1 MSKVLLH
8 LSLISSVLGGLG
20 QTDVLNRADRGLLR
34 PRELRNTKNLH
45 IEVTE
50 PQAPSKSDIA
60 EFCRFA
66 FQGTLPTSAF
76 DPDWLENPVSRKLT
90 YAVGELR
97 NCSVTHYNDFFVYT
111 QDHSKAIVSFH
122 SNRSARLGR
131 RNPVVNG
138 KTVDTVVPY
147 KLSDSDADRIA
158 QRVYNLAGYPGQIL
172 IRWRKPNEGNESS
185 SLEIQYLPMVNGV
198 PYETRATEMLL
209 LDQETGQLNQ
219 FGGPSQFLPKP
230 PRAFVPKISKE
241 DAEWSGV
248 IATASSFDAALL
260 PGGGIQT
267 ALCLW
272 MPPSLE
278 STGYSK
284 RWLSSRHLQ
293 ANKNNE
299 AILAYEMQFR
309 DPRYGESRGEPNVY
323 YFVYVD
329 AISGKVVQIN
339 KFPDVMYGSRGRG
352 TQTLIEAPLPNGQRT
367 WKVGNKGG
375 DWSGYR
381 TGKFEEVSIPE
392 FKPEANVLLATHNF
406 AAPVEWDGA
415 RKLVRFGKTVYRPTG
430 HFVNALIEKAKPPK
444 E

>member
-1 MSKVLLH
+1 MLTLAFLTTYLRQSPPANLIEFLKV
-8 LSLISSVLGGLG
+8 
-20 QTDVLNRADRGLLR
+20 AY
-34 PRELRNTKNLH
+34 
-45 IEVTE
+45 
-50 PQAPSKSDIA
+50 
-60 EFCRFA
+60 
-66 FQGTLPTSAF
+66 QGTLPNSAF
-76 DPDWLENPVSRKLT
+76 DPEWIENPVSRKVSYT
-90 YAVGELR
+90 IGELQNCTCTEYEGFRIYTKNDTKQIVAFYSDR
-97 NCSVTHYNDFFVYT
+97 NFN
-111 QDHSKAIVSFH
+111 Q
-122 SNRSARLGR
+122 GR
-131 RNPVVNG
+131 VNPALNG
-138 KTVDTVVPY
+138 KILDRVVPY
-147 KLSDSDADRIA
+147 KISDTDADQIA
-158 QRVYNLAGYPGQIL
+158 QKVYNLAGYPGEIF

-185 SLEIQYLPMVNGV
+185 SLEIQYLPMVSGV
-198 PYETRATEMLL
+198 PYETGATEMLL

-230 PRAFVPKISKE
+230 PTAFVPKISKE
-241 DAEWSGV
+241 DAEWAGV
-248 IATASSFDAALL
+248 MATAASFDAALL

-329 AISGKVVQIN
+329 ALSGKVVQIN

-352 TQTLIEAPLPNGQRT
+352 TQTLIKTPLPNGRRT
-367 WKVGNKGG
+367 WKVGSKGA

-381 TGKFEEVSIPE
+381 TGKFEELPNQE
-392 FKPEANVLLATHNF
+392 FKPDANVLLATHNF

-444 E
+444 

>member
-1 MSKVLLH
+1 MLTLAFLTSFLQQSPPANLIEFLKV
-8 LSLISSVLGGLG
+8 
-20 QTDVLNRADRGLLR
+20 AY
-34 PRELRNTKNLH
+34 
-45 IEVTE
+45 
-50 PQAPSKSDIA
+50 
-60 EFCRFA
+60 
-66 FQGTLPTSAF
+66 QGTLPNSDF
-76 DPDWLENPVSRKLT
+76 DPEWIENPVSEKLDYPFSELQNCTLT
-90 YAVGELR
+90 YFQDF
-97 NCSVTHYNDFFVYT
+97 SVY
-111 QDHSKAIVSFH
+111 SKDESDTIVAFYSD
-122 SNRSARLGR
+122 RSVRLGR
-131 RNPVVNG
+131 RNPVVDG

-158 QRVYNLAGYPGQIL
+158 QRIYNLAGYSGEIF

-198 PYETRATEMLL
+198 PYETGQTELLL
-209 LDQETGQLNQ
+209 LDQETGQLNM
-219 FGGPSQFLPKP
+219 FRGPSQFLPKP

-241 DAEWSGV
+241 DAEWAGV
-248 IATASSFDAALL
+248 MATAASFDAALL

-272 MPPSLE
+272 MPSSLE
-278 STGYSK
+278 GTGYSK

-329 AISGKVVQIN
+329 ALSGKVVQIN
-339 KFPDVMYGSRGRG
+339 RFPHVTYGSRGRG
-352 TQTLIEAPLPNGQRT
+352 RQTLIKTPLPNGQRI

-430 HFVNALIEKAKPPK
+430 QFVNALIEKAKPPK